1 MISRIALDA
10 KGVTPGDPE
19 VDHRI
24 RPRLTNQT
32 RYFLRCL
39 PSSLLRT
46 YTYIMHYNITLLSY
60 KECTKTTFTIS
71 FLHIRMFRRR
81 HLHFSLLWDRFPKH
95 FMQYTL
101 FKFHLFHNLRSHLR
115 TNYFHV
121 IQLLLIYAEFYNK
134 ISQGK
139 FLFPLDVQ
147 IFNVSCSVCTI
158 LNEPVYVSFGCI
170 NLRNSLW

>member
-1 MISRIALDA
+1 MPRVANPEDL
-10 KGVTPGDPE
+10 E
-19 VDHRI
+19 VDHWI
-24 RPRLTNQT
+24 RPPLTNPT
-32 RYFLRCL
+32 RYFLRGS
-39 PSSLLRT
+39 PSSFLCT
-46 YTYIMHYNITLLSY
+46 HGYILHYYIVLLSY

-71 FLHIRMFRRR
+71 SFHIRMFRRR
-81 HLHFSLLWDRFPKH
+81 HFTFLAVVRPFSKH

-115 TNYFHV
+115 TNNFHV
-121 IQLLLIYAEFYNK
+121 IQLMLIYAEFYNK

-147 IFNVSCSVCTI
+147 IFNVSSSVCTI

-170 NLRNSLW
+170 NLRKSLW